1 MTVDGFLARWFRAS
15 EAQGAG
21 VDGRLS
27 DRRFWAEHAVWV
39 RASGVDAT
47 EEQVLRAAFLHLAPV
62 HVQACEL
69 SPDGDRSVVDAFVDW
84 GRLARSLGLERRA
97 ALEAFAS
104 ARRKVRAVLPPA
116 A

>member
-15 EAQGAG
+15 EACASAPL
-21 VDGRLS
+21 DGRS
-27 DRRFWAEHAVWV
+27 TDRRFWSEHAVWV

-47 EEQVLRAAFLHLAPV
+47 EERVLRAAFLHLTPV

-84 GRLARSLGLERRA
+84 SRLARALDLDRGA
-97 ALEAFAS
+97 ALAAFAS
-104 ARRKVRAVLPPA
+104 GRRKVRRVLPA
-116 A
+116 